1 MGKVKVFTPM
11 ITDLLKI
18 GEKTNSIEET
28 LKILGE
34 YYENESKELLNR
46 LSQFIEPI
54 IIVLIAIIVGVII
67 LSVFLPMFGVMD
79 QIIGE

>member
-1 MGKVKVFTPM
+1 M
-11 ITDLLKI
+11 INLKDKCIIKI

>member
-1 MGKVKVFTPM
+1 M
-11 ITDLLKI
+11 ITDLIKI

>member
-1 MGKVKVFTPM
+1 MEKVKVFTPM